1 MTDSRAIGR
10 STETDC
16 SAADPVRRAV
26 GDYSGTWGSIEVRA
40 ADASQAAATDSL
52 APGMLSTVCLRLYRR
67 TYEDDD

>member
-52 APGMLSTVCLRLYRR
+52 GSWHVVNSMSSAVSS
-67 TYEDDD
+67 DI